1 MRICILG
8 DYSGNLDEGFK
19 NVAFNL
25 TEGLSKHHTVM
36 GLDLKRI
43 FFMRFW
49 RDIKDFRPEIIHYI
63 TGPST
68 KSFVIL
74 KVLALYLKDVTRI
87 ASALHSSSLSKG
99 PFSKKLMSLL
109 KPDIIL
115 TQSHESEEMF
125 NAMGCRTQFLANGVD
140 TAKFIPVSKEVKERL
155 REIYGIEKDKFVVL
169 HVGHII
175 KVRNLHIFNKIQGG
189 KNQVIIAA
197 STHRR
202 INQKIYGGLKESG
215 CTVLRGHLKNIE
227 ELYALSDCYIFPVM
241 KGYSLFTP
249 LSVLEAMSC
258 NLPVIS
264 AKFEGLTSLFEEG
277 NGLLFAEKEEDFINK
292 LEKIKFHDTEIKT
305 RERVLPYSWENI
317 VKELEKGYTAVLQG
331 FT

>member
-1 MRICILG
+1 MRICVLG

-19 NVAFNL
+19 IVAFNL
-25 TEGLSKHHTVM
+25 TKGLLEHHTVI
-36 GLDLKRI
+36 GLDLKKI
-43 FFMRFW
+43 FFMHFW
-49 RDIKDFRPEIIHYI
+49 RDIKDFDPQIIHYL

-74 KVLALYLKDVTRI
+74 KVLALYLKDVKRI

-99 PFSKKLMSLL
+99 FFSKKLMSLL
-109 KPDIIL
+109 KPDLIL

-125 NAMGCRTQFLANGVD
+125 NAIDCRTKFLANGVD
-140 TAKFIPVSKEVKERL
+140 TDRFVPVSKEVKEAL
-155 REIYGIEKDKFVVL
+155 REKYGIEKEKFVVL

-175 KVRNLHIFNKIQGG
+175 KVRNLRIFNKIQGG
-189 KNQVIIAA
+189 KNQVIIVA

-202 INQKIYGGLKESG
+202 INQKIYGELKERG
-215 CTVLRGHLKNIE
+215 CIVLRGHLKNIE
-227 ELYALSDCYIFPVM
+227 EIYALSDCYIFPVI
-241 KGYSLFTP
+241 KSYSLFTP

-264 AKFEGLTSLFEEG
+264 AKFEGLTSIFGEG
-277 NGLLFAEKEEDFINK
+277 NGLLFARNEDDFINK
-292 LEKIKFHDTEIKT
+292 LEEIKRGDIEIKT
-305 RERVLPYSWENI
+305 REVVLSYSWQNI
-317 VKELEKGYTAVLQG
+317 VKQLENIYNEVLHG